1 MKTSLRP
8 FSKLYEPD
16 TADLSAFTHEV
27 STHAADVLG
36 QKVLEFCHLLRAN
49 GIEVTASRIIDTFRA
64 LKVVSFFHRGD
75 FYTLLQANLISRAT
89 DRELFQQLFLQFWRG
104 PTWAG
109 VPDPC
114 IPAIED
120 GCELPPPRPEA
131 LSLQFDRHDN
141 GQAPAGKKPQHSI
154 SLYSPAEV
162 LSRKDFGKMTEQEL
176 LRVQRLIMT
185 MARQMATRLSRR
197 KRAAAKAAAVDPGR
211 TMRQS
216 LRYGGE
222 VLELVHRGPK
232 VGKAKMVVLCDVS
245 GSMDVYSR
253 FLLQF
258 LYGLQNGLRGVETVV
273 FSTRLT
279 RITALLRRRN
289 INAALDLIA
298 ATVHDW
304 SGGTKIGAC
313 LKVFNDTM
321 AAQMVNSKTL
331 VIIISDGWDTG
342 DTDVLDAEMARLK
355 ARALRLLWLNPLLG
369 SPHYQPLCKGM
380 HTALPYVDDFMP
392 VHNVESLRQ
401 FGQLVGRLT
410 A

>member
-1 MKTSLRP
+1 LQ
-8 FSKLYEPD
+8 
-16 TADLSAFTHEV
+16 LS
-27 STHAADVLG
+27 
-36 QKVLEFCHLLRAN
+36 Q
-49 GIEVTASRIIDTFRA
+49 
-64 LKVVSFFHRGD
+64 
-75 FYTLLQANLISRAT
+75 
-89 DRELFQQLFLQFWRG
+89 
-104 PTWAG
+104 
-109 VPDPC
+109 
-114 IPAIED
+114 
-120 GCELPPPRPEA
+120 
-131 LSLQFDRHDN
+131 HDN
-141 GQAPAGKKPQHSI
+141 GQESGSEKLQHSI
-154 SLYSPAEV
+154 SFYSPAEV
-162 LSRKDFGKMTEQEL
+162 LHRKDFGKMAEQEL

-197 KRAAAKAAAVDPGR
+197 KKVAAKATTLDAGR

-222 VLELVHRGPK
+222 VLELIYRGQK
-232 VGKAKMVVLCDVS
+232 LGKTKMVVLCDVS
-245 GSMDVYSR
+245 GSMDVYTR
-253 FLLQF
+253 FLIQF

-279 RITALLRRRN
+279 RITPLLRRRN
-289 INAALDLIA
+289 VNAALDLITA
-298 ATVHDW
+298 SVHDW

-313 LKVFNDTM
+313 LKIFNDTM

-342 DTDVLDAEMARLK
+342 DTEVLDTEMAQLK
-355 ARALRLLWLNPLLG
+355 ARAFRLIWLNPLLG
-369 SPHYQPLCKGM
+369 SPNYQPLCKGM